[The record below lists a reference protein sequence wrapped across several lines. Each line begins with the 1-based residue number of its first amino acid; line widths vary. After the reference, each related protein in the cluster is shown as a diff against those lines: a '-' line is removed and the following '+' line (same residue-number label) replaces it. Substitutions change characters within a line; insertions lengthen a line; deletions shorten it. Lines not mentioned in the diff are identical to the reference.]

1 MPIST
6 VSLTNTFDEWRI
18 RTNQIVTAINTINE
32 SNSTFT
38 GTLTITNPSSFQGN
52 VSLNVASGLIKGD
65 GGLLVNLQSSVV
77 AAGAYEVAN
86 AAFNA
91 ANTAPNSSRVNT
103 IFTVANAAFN
113 RANLSSA
120 VEVSATAP
128 SGPISGDLWWNSNYG
143 KLLLYYNDGNSSQW
157 VDTNPGSD
165 AFIDPVYDLAN
176 AAFNRANAGFT
187 VSNSGYTVANAG
199 FTVANAGYTVANA
212 VYTISNASYTVAN
225 AAFAAANSAL
235 AGGATLS
242 NQTASSNTFYPVFT
256 ETTSGTM
263 SVANVAT
270 TKLYFV
276 PSTGTLS
283 ATVFNSLS
291 DSSLKNNVSPI
302 DNALDI
308 INNLSG
314 VGFDWKDSG
323 KHSFGVLAQD
333 MEKVIPDLV
342 NDINNLKHVNYDGI
356 IAFLIEAIKQLN
368 NKLENRE

>member
-1 MPIST
+1 MA
-6 VSLTNTFDEWRI
+6 FD
-18 RTNQIVTAINTINE
+18 
-32 SNSTFT
+32 F
-38 GTLTITNPSSFQGN
+38 PSSPTNGQSHTENGITYTYDSTYG
-52 VSLNVASGLIKGD
+52 VWK
-65 GGLLVNLQSSVV
+65 VNPIPVPDVFS
-77 AAGAYEVAN
+77 VAN
-86 AAFNA
+86 
-91 ANTAPNSSRVNT
+91 
-103 IFTVANAAFN
+103 
-113 RANLSSA
+113 
-120 VEVSATAP
+120 
-128 SGPISGDLWWNSNYG
+128 GG
-143 KLLLYYNDGNSSQW
+143 
-157 VDTNPGSD
+157 
-165 AFIDPVYDLAN
+165 
-176 AAFNRANAGFT
+176 
-187 VSNSGYTVANAG
+187 
-199 FTVANAGYTVANA
+199 
-212 VYTISNASYTVAN
+212 YTVAN

-235 AGGATLS
+235 SGGATLGD
-242 NQTASSNTFYPVFT
+242 QTSSVSTFYPLFSST
-256 ETTSGTM
+256 SSGTL

-276 PSTGTLS
+276 PSTGSLS

-368 NKLENRE
+368 NKLETRE